1 MDLLKLTT
9 FANDIKSIG
18 NYKEDFSSYITKY
31 DNRIS
36 TGSLTFDKVLSGG
49 LADELYIMGAE
60 TSTGKSAFMMD
71 IAESIAS
78 QGVNVLYFSLEMS
91 KHEFIARGISKL
103 SFIDNKDTNNA
114 KYTAADI
121 LYWNYDE
128 SISDFVK
135 IPFKS
140 YSKYSDDYFKRYGE
154 NLFIIEGGIQGLTV
168 KDIANICSFF
178 KENHSEVPLVVF
190 VDYLQIIKA
199 DADDRAQGDRK
210 TKMDSIVT
218 TLKTLASQIGMPVF
232 TVSSIGRSS
241 YKGKVSTSAFK
252 ESGDTEYTGG
262 VLLGWN
268 WVGVTNATDEDIKK
282 KEIEA
287 CHKRGYRKMELEILK
302 FRNSKRDH
310 SIRYKYY
317 PAYNYFVEDDGFEV
331 IDKNE
336 SPFPEKEV
344 KRYVR

>member
-1 MDLLKLTT
+1 MDLNTLNSFVTG
-9 FANDIKSIG
+9 IKSIS
-18 NYKEDFSSYITKY
+18 NFKNEFSTYVTKY
-31 DNRIS
+31 ELRIS
-36 TGSLTFDKVLSGG
+36 TGSFALDKVLNGG
-49 LADELYIMGAE
+49 LSDELYIMGAE

-71 IAESIAS
+71 IAESIAA
-78 QGVNVLYFSLEMS
+78 QGINVLYFSMEMS

-103 SFIDNKDTNNA
+103 SYIDNNNNN
-114 KYTAADI
+114 KYTAGDI
-121 LYWNYDE
+121 LYWDYDE
-128 SISDFVK
+128 AIAEFVK

-140 YSKYSDDYFKRYGE
+140 YSKYCDEYFEKYGE

-168 KDIANICSFF
+168 KDIANISSVF
-178 KENHSEVPLVVF
+178 KKKNPEVPLVVF

-199 DADDRAQGDRK
+199 DPDDRSQSDRK

-218 TLKTLASQIGMPVF
+218 TLKTLASQVGMPVF

-268 WVGVTNATDEDIKK
+268 WSGVTNATDEEMRK
-282 KEIEA
+282 KEIEV
-287 CHKRGYRKMELEILK
+287 CHNRGYRKMELEILK

-310 SIRYKYY
+310 SIKYKYY
-317 PAYNYFVEDDGFEV
+317 PAYNYFEEDDGFEK
-331 IDKNE
+331 IDEEDIPNFDKKV
-336 SPFPEKEV
+336 EK
-344 KRYVR
+344 YSF